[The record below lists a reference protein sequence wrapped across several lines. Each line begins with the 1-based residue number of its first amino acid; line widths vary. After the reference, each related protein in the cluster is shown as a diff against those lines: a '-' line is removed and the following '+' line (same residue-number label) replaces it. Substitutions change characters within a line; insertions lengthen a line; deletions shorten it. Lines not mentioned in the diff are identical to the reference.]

1 MNGHRHMLFG
11 LALALCVCIPGLP
24 SFAATAPEQDASQPV
39 KVETKAFNDFFT
51 SQSQKLYGHLIK
63 AAEYYNSLNTAD
75 AEARPQDA
83 LAIRASLS
91 ACWELFLNAGDMVYL
106 YDQIDPSCPES
117 LNKIRELVGNG
128 LEVVAG
134 KLEKELKW
142 LDLARDRVKDH
153 PVAIQARLAE
163 KDIKETARAF
173 REYASIFTVKNNDAP
188 STENDKTGPPNA
200 APNPT
205 ADTAKEN
212 AQ

>member
-1 MNGHRHMLFG
+1 MLFG

-24 SFAATAPEQDASQPV
+24 SFAATAPEENASQPV
-39 KVETKAFNDFFT
+39 KVETAAFNDFFT

-63 AAEYYNSLNTAD
+63 AAEYYNSLNKED
-75 AEARPQDA
+75 EKARPQDA

-117 LNKIRELVGNG
+117 MNRIRELVGNG

-142 LDLARDRVKDH
+142 LDLARDRVKDQ
-153 PVAIQARLAE
+153 PVAVQARQAE
-163 KDIKETARAF
+163 KDIRETARAF
-173 REYASIFTVKNNDAP
+173 REYASLFTVKKNDAP
-188 STENDKTGPPNA
+188 PTENGKNGPPIAVPNA
-200 APNPT
+200 PAN
-205 ADTAKEN
+205 AAKEN